1 VAVAGNL
8 KYAIRPPQ
16 AAIVPQLRAILDQSA
31 AGPIL
36 VAGST
41 MPGEEKFLLA
51 VFRELAQEF
60 PRLWMILA
68 PRHPERFEAVAEEIR
83 AAGIPLLRR
92 SELSPSAA
100 LQSAPA
106 TKTELPGVLLL
117 DSTGELGSVYELATG
132 AFVGGT
138 LVPTGGHNILEPAC
152 FAKPIVIG
160 PSMTNFQE
168 IADAFLEANPSRDRE
183 GTGPTVIPGVA
194 RARIGAV
201 VQIPDAGALAP
212 ALRFIFNNPGV
223 RELWGGAA
231 RRLLENRLN
240 PTDRILREL
249 ERLMGSKTA
258 ANGEPVELPARA
270 MVEARPWQGAE
281 K

>member
-1 VAVAGNL
+1 
-8 KYAIRPPQ
+8 
-16 AAIVPQLRAILDQSA
+16 
-31 AGPIL
+31 
-36 VAGST
+36 

-51 VFRELAQEF
+51 AFRELALEF

-68 PRHPERFEAVAEEIR
+68 PRHPERFESVAEEVR
-83 AAGIPLLRR
+83 AAAIPLLRR
-92 SELSPSAA
+92 SQFDSQTTP
-100 LQSAPA
+100 Q
-106 TKTELPGVLLL
+106 LPGILLL
-117 DSTGELGSVYELATG
+117 DSTGELGSVYELATV

-168 IADAFLEANPSRDRE
+168 IADAFLEANPSRPAMRDE
-183 GTGPTVIPGVA
+183 GAGPNVIPGVE

-212 ALRFIFNNPGV
+212 VLRFLFNNPGV
-223 RELWGGAA
+223 RELLGGAA

>member
-1 VAVAGNL
+1 V
-8 KYAIRPPQ
+8 
-16 AAIVPQLRAILDQSA
+16 
-31 AGPIL
+31 
-36 VAGST
+36 
-41 MPGEEKFLLA
+41 
-51 VFRELAQEF
+51 
-60 PRLWMILA
+60 
-68 PRHPERFEAVAEEIR
+68 VAEEVR

-92 SELSPSAA
+92 SRLDSETTP
-100 LQSAPA
+100 Q
-106 TKTELPGVLLL
+106 LPGVLLL
-117 DSTGELGSVYELATG
+117 DSTGELGSVYELATV

-152 FAKPIVIG
+152 YAKPIVIG

-168 IADAFLEANPSRDRE
+168 IADAFLQTNPSRDRE
-183 GTGPTVIPGVA
+183 GAGPTVIPGVE
-194 RARIGAV
+194 RVRIGAV

-212 ALRFIFNNPGV
+212 VLRFLFNNPGV
-223 RELWGGAA
+223 RELLGGAA

-258 ANGEPVELPARA
+258 ANGEPVKLPARA